1 MRPRRAHPAGG
12 HAGGGDGG
20 GVGLRAEYLIFGG
33 IGVAILAW
41 GVLYWLTSYEDAGT
55 VMLLLAAA
63 LLLSTAAYL
72 FVQHRRL
79 EAPADAGDEA
89 VIEPWFPHASIWPFG
104 MGLSGF
110 LVANGLV
117 LGLWFVI
124 PGVLLLAASTLGYA
138 RESRRRR

>member
-1 MRPRRAHPAGG
+1 MRPRGAHPAGG

-20 GVGLRAEYLIFGG
+20 GVGLRAAYRLFGG
-33 IGVAILAW
+33 IGVAIRAG
-41 GVLYWLTSYEDAGT
+41 GVRSWLSSSEDAGT